1 MKDVK
6 KEIVRKLTSR
16 KFWMSLAAFVSMLM
30 IYCGADAQTAEKTTA
45 LIMAGASVIGYILAE
60 GLTDANRT
68 YDEEDDEENSD
79 E

>member
-6 KEIVRKLTSR
+6 KEIVRKMTSR
-16 KFWMSLAAFVSMLM
+16 KFWMSVATFISMVM
-30 IYCGADAQTAEKTTA
+30 IYRGADAQTAEKTTA

-68 YDEEDDEENSD
+68 YDDEEENSD